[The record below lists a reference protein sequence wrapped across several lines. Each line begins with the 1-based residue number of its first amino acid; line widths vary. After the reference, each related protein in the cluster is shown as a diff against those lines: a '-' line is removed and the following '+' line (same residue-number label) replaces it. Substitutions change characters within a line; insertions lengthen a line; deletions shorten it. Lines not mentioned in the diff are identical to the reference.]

1 MYAWLIQNELDEYA
15 DEFTAKKIDGKL
27 LLNLDGSR
35 LKVGLCALFQ
45 NFNLYPTSHA
55 ALNGWLLD
63 FVSVCRRIIETVC
76 RTEEISCSIF
86 KCEKERNSLQG
97 DCRKTW
103 CIWFWLFFPPTPPP
117 PFSAREQSLFIA
129 CGGGGRRIVGITWV
143 LGERSGNWGSV
154 VANCQWGEM
163 IRISLNLTGDRV
175 NLSWHKHHP
184 TPSPPSRR
192 FYE

>member
-1 MYAWLIQNELDEYA
+1 MPCLEFWYLPHLSRRLEWLTSRFYVSLPQN
-15 DEFTAKKIDGKL
+15 
-27 LLNLDGSR
+27 N
-35 LKVGLCALFQ
+35 
-45 NFNLYPTSHA
+45 
-55 ALNGWLLD
+55 
-63 FVSVCRRIIETVC
+63 ETVC

-97 DCRKTW
+97 YCRKTW

-117 PFSAREQSLFIA
+117 PFSARKQSLFIA

-184 TPSPPSRR
+184 TPPPFQAILWIMTSP
-192 FYE
+192 

>member
-15 DEFTAKKIDGKL
+15 DEFTAKKIDGKQ

-86 KCEKERNSLQG
+86 KREKERNSLQG
-97 DCRKTW
+97 YCRKTW
-103 CIWFWLFFPPTPPP
+103 CIWFWLFFPPLPHRHFQQGNSHYLSPVGEGVGELLGSHG
-117 PFSAREQSLFIA
+117 FL
-129 CGGGGRRIVGITWV
+129 GNGVGI
-143 LGERSGNWGSV
+143 GD
-154 VANCQWGEM
+154 QW
-163 IRISLNLTGDRV
+163 L
-175 NLSWHKHHP
+175 P
-184 TPSPPSRR
+184 TAS
-192 FYE
+192 EGKW